1 MGSVRITAPLF
12 LSSKALSFDA
22 GIVQKDPET
31 TENDRLSVALGVTS
45 LSVGRPWTLAST
57 LPTGS
62 FEPDC
67 RRFCIIFGAENA
79 YLAFCILS

>member
-1 MGSVRITAPLF
+1 MGSVRITAPLC

-31 TENDRLSVALGVTS
+31 TENDRLSVALGATP
-45 LSVGRPWTLAST
+45 LPVGRPWILAST
-57 LPTGS
+57 LPTGL

-67 RRFCIIFGAENA
+67 RCFCIIFGAENA
-79 YLAFCILS
+79 YLAFRMLS

>member
-31 TENDRLSVALGVTS
+31 TENDRLSIALGATS
-45 LSVGRPWTLAST
+45 LFIGRPLTPVGTSS
-57 LPTGS
+57 TGS
-62 FEPDC
+62 FEPDR
-67 RRFCIIFGAENA
+67 RRFCTIFSAENA
-79 YLAFCILS
+79 CLAFCNPP

>member
-1 MGSVRITAPLF
+1 MGNMRITAPLC

-22 GIVQKDPET
+22 GIVQKDLET
-31 TENDRLSVALGVTS
+31 TENDRLSVALRATS
-45 LSVGRPWTLAST
+45 LSVGHPWTLAST
-57 LPTGS
+57 SPTGS
-62 FEPDC
+62 FESDC

>member
-1 MGSVRITAPLF
+1 MGSVRKTAPLCW
-12 LSSKALSFDA
+12 SSKALSFHA

-31 TENDRLSVALGVTS
+31 TENDRLSVALGATS
-45 LSVGRPWTLAST
+45 LPVGRPRTLAST
-57 LPTGS
+57 SPTGS